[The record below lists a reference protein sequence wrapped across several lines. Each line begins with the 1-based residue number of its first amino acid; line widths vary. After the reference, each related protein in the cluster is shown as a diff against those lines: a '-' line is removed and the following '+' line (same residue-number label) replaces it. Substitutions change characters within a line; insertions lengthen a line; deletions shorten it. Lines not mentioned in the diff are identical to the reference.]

1 MNAFEFDPAVS
12 VPGRLSADGFD
23 QNTRMAHD
31 VFISHASK
39 DKRIADAI
47 CEELE
52 SSGLKCWIAPR
63 NISKGE
69 DWTKAIRDAIE
80 SSPLLLLVFSENANA
95 APHIEREIANAFYT
109 RRMIVPFRLAKALPR
124 RDFLFYLNN
133 ARWIDADG
141 QSADQDIKMLP
152 MRINALLAG
161 LDRSS
166 PHDPFSQRRVTRS
179 MTLRPVDARDAQPQ
193 SRPFGVLR
201 IKRIAIPAA
210 IVIAVGLVC
219 WLAAQLTDT
228 DWGSDRNY
236 STNTV
241 NKGRNSSTPAKTEA
255 SDPVPHY
262 VFSRFGLWV
271 PATASLTPPVDANP
285 ANTSS
290 PSPQVRSPQVQTA
303 SATPLQPTQID
314 QDGDGENADLPAEHR
329 AEAGPLSNKAV
340 PAVKHRR
347 RSRTRRARPSEKST
361 FRSVKARVKAF
372 FRHSLDL

>member
-1 MNAFEFDPAVS
+1 
-12 VPGRLSADGFD
+12 
-23 QNTRMAHD
+23 MAHD

-39 DKRIADAI
+39 DRRIADAI

-124 RDFLFYLNN
+124 RDFLLYLND

-141 QSADQDIKMLP
+141 QSAEQDIKTLP

-161 LDRSS
+161 LDCSS
-166 PHDPFSQRRVTRS
+166 PHNAFSQSLVTRS
-179 MTLRPVDARDAQPQ
+179 MTLRPVDARDGKSQ
-193 SRPFGVLR
+193 SVMFRIPR
-201 IKRIAIPAA
+201 IKRIAIPASIVVA
-210 IVIAVGLVC
+210 IGLVC
-219 WLAAQLTDT
+219 WLAAQQTD
-228 DWGSDRNY
+228 SDPASNGNY
-236 STNTV
+236 STTTN
-241 NKGRNSSTPAKTEA
+241 NKDRKSPTPAKRKAPEA
-255 SDPVPHY
+255 GPHY
-262 VFSRFGLWV
+262 AFSRFGLWV
-271 PATASLTPPVDANP
+271 QANASPTPPVDAKP

-290 PSPQVRSPQVQTA
+290 PSPQVQTA
-303 SATPLQPTQID
+303 SATPLQPTHID
-314 QDGDGENADLPAEHR
+314 QDGDGENEDLPAEHR
-329 AEAGPLSNKAV
+329 AEAGPLSNKAAR
-340 PAVKHRR
+340 AVKHRGR
-347 RSRTRRARPSEKST
+347 LRTNAYTRRARPSEKST